1 MIKRRRYGSGF
12 VYHINGAK
20 VPSVTQVTGM
30 LPSKNLI
37 DWAANT
43 TADYAIDHLA
53 ELSEMAPSIALNT
66 LRRSRYLVTNPAK
79 RRGTEVHR
87 LAEPAML
94 GDPVDVGAVP
104 EELRGYVEAYLDF
117 LDVIDPQP
125 VALELTV
132 ASLKRPHRYAGRLD
146 LIADLPAV
154 QWDGRLIPA
163 GRWLLDL
170 KTGEKGVYAESAL
183 QLCGYQ
189 HADVFAAD
197 IDGGKGDPDERPVEW
212 LRIERCGVVHLSSDA
227 WELRP
232 VETGEQVWK
241 AFKFL
246 LWLRQLQDADQMKEW
261 IGSPIE
267 PVPALISKAA
277 R

>member
-1 MIKRRRYGSGF
+1 MTVRRRRYGSGF
-12 VYHINGAK
+12 VYHVNGVK

-30 LPSKNLI
+30 LPSQNLI

-53 ELSEMAPSIALNT
+53 ELVEMAPSVALNT
-66 LRRSRYLVTNPAK
+66 LKRSRYQVTNPAK

-87 LAEPAML
+87 LCEPAIL
-94 GDPVDVGAVP
+94 GEDVNMDAVP
-104 EELRGYVEAYLDF
+104 IELRGYVEAYLDF
-117 LDVIDPQP
+117 LDVVNPQP

-132 ASLKRPHRYAGRLD
+132 ASVKAPRRYAGRLD
-146 LIADLPAV
+146 LIGDLPAV
-154 QWDGRLIPA
+154 RHDGRVIPA
-163 GRWLLDL
+163 DRWLLDV
-170 KTGEKGVYAESAL
+170 KTGEKGVYAEAAL

-197 IDGGKGDPDERPVEW
+197 VDGEGDPDERPMEW
-212 LRIERCGVVHLSSDA
+212 LRIGRCGVIHLSSDA

-232 VETGEQVWK
+232 VDTGEEVWK
-241 AFKFL
+241 AFRYL
-246 LWLRQLQDADQMKEW
+246 LWLKQQQDRMNEW

-267 PVPALISKAA
+267 PIAA
-277 R
+277 ADLAVATP